1 MMLRIWEKRISPWI
15 DRALF
20 FCYSISIR
28 KRRREDGKRRR
39 AVSEIYVLQTGAC
52 TFGAGASGFFQ
63 PDGYTD
69 KQHRDFGDYLRL
81 RIRPAAEALIQR
93 DALDKLQVLEEL
105 GWMDASVIENCMDY
119 AIRNQK
125 TQAFIWLLERKTRKY
140 GFHDRSFD
148 L

>member
-1 MMLRIWEKRISPWI
+1 MENG
-15 DRALF
+15 DALYQKF
-20 FCYSISIR
+20 
-28 KRRREDGKRRR
+28 K
-39 AVSEIYVLQTGAC
+39 
-52 TFGAGASGFFQ
+52 ASKQAPVRLELALLGFFQ

-81 RIRPAAEALIQR
+81 RIRPAAEALLQR

-105 GWMDASVIENCMDY
+105 GWMDASVIEDCMDY

-125 TQAFIWLLERKTRKY
+125 TQAFIWLLEQKTRKY

>member
-1 MMLRIWEKRISPWI
+1 MENG
-15 DRALF
+15 DALYQKF
-20 FCYSISIR
+20 MSSR
-28 KRRREDGKRRR
+28 QAPVRLEL
-39 AVSEIYVLQTGAC
+39 AL
-52 TFGAGASGFFQ
+52 SGFFQ

-81 RIRPAAEALIQR
+81 QR

-105 GWMDASVIENCMDY
+105 SWMDASVIEDCMDY

>member
-1 MMLRIWEKRISPWI
+1 MENG
-15 DRALF
+15 DALYQKF
-20 FCYSISIR
+20 MSSKQAPVR
-28 KRRREDGKRRR
+28 LEL
-39 AVSEIYVLQTGAC
+39 AL
-52 TFGAGASGFFQ
+52 SGFFQ
-63 PDGYTD
+63 PDGYT
-69 KQHRDFGDYLRL
+69 DYLRL

-105 GWMDASVIENCMDY
+105 GWMDASVIEDCMDY

>member
-1 MMLRIWEKRISPWI
+1 MEL
-15 DRALF
+15 AL
-20 FCYSISIR
+20 
-28 KRRREDGKRRR
+28 
-39 AVSEIYVLQTGAC
+39 
-52 TFGAGASGFFQ
+52 SGFFQ

-81 RIRPAAEALIQR
+81 RIRPAAEVLIQR

-105 GWMDASVIENCMDY
+105 GWMDASVIEDCMDY

-125 TQAFIWLLERKTRKY
+125 TQAFIWLLVRKTRKY

>member
-1 MMLRIWEKRISPWI
+1 MENGDVLYQKFMSSKQAPVRLEL
-15 DRALF
+15 AL
-20 FCYSISIR
+20 
-28 KRRREDGKRRR
+28 
-39 AVSEIYVLQTGAC
+39 
-52 TFGAGASGFFQ
+52 SGFFQ

-69 KQHRDFGDYLRL
+69 KQHRDYGDYLRL

-105 GWMDASVIENCMDY
+105 GWMDASVIEDCMDY

>member
-1 MMLRIWEKRISPWI
+1 MENG
-15 DRALF
+15 DALYQKF
-20 FCYSISIR
+20 MSSKPAPVR
-28 KRRREDGKRRR
+28 LEL
-39 AVSEIYVLQTGAC
+39 AL
-52 TFGAGASGFFQ
+52 SGFFQ

-81 RIRPAAEALIQR
+81 RIRPAAEVLIQR

-105 GWMDASVIENCMDY
+105 GWMDASVIEDCMDY